1 MRTRVLNAVLSTG
14 FERGFCMDKDEP
26 QIGFLVEHASIGRS
40 RGSPFCGSEIMTS
53 GMMLIPQPICRY
65 KVCNGS
71 LPPGFST
78 FRTCLNSGF
87 GAVLQP
93 LHVEE
98 TFQLSNR
105 QSTNANAVF
114 DLVHGATVN
123 LACTD
128 YGILKMDAN
137 PLDWEGQM
145 GLLNVASPLLGFEE
159 GNACPCLECGFYLLS
174 IKKAMPGWSY
184 ADPTA
189 SCIASAYGGST
200 ILTMDQCNMALL
212 EDREKMQGLYL

>member
-128 YGILKMDAN
+128 YGILKLDAN

-159 GNACPCLECGFYLLS
+159 GNAWPRFGVRFLL
-174 IKKAMPGWSY
+174 AVHQEGY
-184 ADPTA
+184 AWVVICRSDCKLY
-189 SCIASAYGGST
+189 SLCVWRIHHFDYGPMQYGSP
-200 ILTMDQCNMALL
+200 
-212 EDREKMQGLYL
+212 

>member
-1 MRTRVLNAVLSTG
+1 
-14 FERGFCMDKDEP
+14 
-26 QIGFLVEHASIGRS
+26 
-40 RGSPFCGSEIMTS
+40 MTS

-98 TFQLSNR
+98 TFQSSNR

-128 YGILKMDAN
+128 YGILKLDTN

-159 GNACPCLECGFYLLS
+159 GNACP
-174 IKKAMPGWSY
+174 GWS
-184 ADPTA
+184 AVSTCCPSRRLCLGGHMDLNASLNGSAIEDP
-189 SCIASAYGGST
+189 SF
-200 ILTMDQCNMALL
+200 
-212 EDREKMQGLYL
+212 